1 MNRRTPGALLVL
13 LAAAG
18 AQEAP
23 HLAYGY
29 PAGLQCG
36 TTVVVTIGGKGLQ
49 ATTGIHASGPG
60 LSAEI
65 LERTRPMTN
74 RERNEAR
81 ETLQQLQKK
90 RQQGELTTAEVALAD
105 RLRMQ
110 LAASRREVSPQL
122 AETVVL
128 RVVADPNAPC
138 GDLDLRLMSPNG
150 LSNPLRFVVGS
161 LRELPEPE
169 SNDPPE
175 GANAIDLPAVVNGRI
190 LAGDVDRYRFH
201 ATQGTRLVAAAAA
214 RALLPFLADAVPGW
228 FQATL
233 AIRDERGVELAFAD
247 DHGPDPDPLLS
258 WVVPADGDYVLE
270 IRDAL
275 FRGREDFVYR
285 LTIGE
290 LPVVTSVFP
299 LGARAGERTRV
310 QLRGFN
316 LEQTTTE
323 IALRKDEVGTV
334 TVDPTSADGDSM
346 AFAAGR
352 RPEMIECEPN
362 DETAQRLRLPVV
374 VNGIVERP
382 GDVDAFEF
390 GGRQGQRIVAEV
402 AAARLGS
409 PLDSMLRLVHQSGRV
424 VVQNDDDP
432 NLASGL
438 LTQTSDSHLDCTL
451 PADGVYRLLVTD
463 TQQKGSAEHA
473 YRLRVGPP
481 QPDFE
486 LRVVPSAI
494 QVRAGGTAVLSVHVA
509 RREGFLGAVTLEL
522 LDAPPGFRLDGAV
535 VPTSVD
541 RLSIT
546 LTAPARAPAAPVSF
560 AIEGRARIAGQDV
573 RHRAEPCDDCM
584 QAFAYRH
591 LVPAEEL
598 LCTVRAAGRV
608 ALPRL
613 RHHED
618 RLQLRAGATTE
629 VTIADGVRD
638 ANGLEFVLRDPLPGL
653 RIADAQQ
660 RGDHFVLS
668 IAADNRDDLRGR
680 SGNLI
685 VDVRP
690 ARPPAAAVSKPPRRA
705 AEPRT
710 TGTLPAIPFEVAG
723 K

>member
-1 MNRRTPGALLVL
+1 MPGVLLVL
-13 LAAAG
+13 FAAAG

-23 HLAYGY
+23 HLAYAY
-29 PAGLQCG
+29 PAGLQRG
-36 TTVVVTIGGKGLQ
+36 TTVVVTLGGKGLQ
-49 ATTGIHASGPG
+49 ATTGIHASVPG

-90 RQQGELTTAEVALAD
+90 RQQGELSTADVALAD
-105 RLRMQ
+105 RLRAQ

-128 RVVADPNAPC
+128 RVVAAPDAPC
-138 GDLDLRLMSPNG
+138 GDLDLRLLSPNG

-161 LRELPEPE
+161 LRELPEAEPG
-169 SNDPPE
+169 SPPG
-175 GANAIDLPAVVNGRI
+175 GADSIELPVVMNGRI
-190 LAGDVDRYRFH
+190 LAGDVDRYRFR
-201 ATQGTRLVAAAAA
+201 APQGTHLVADAAA

-233 AIRDERGVELAFAD
+233 AIHDERGVELAFAD
-247 DHGPDPDPLLS
+247 DRGPDPDPLLS
-258 WVVPADGDYVLE
+258 WVAPADGDYVLE

-290 LPVVTSVFP
+290 LPIVTSVFP

-323 IALRKDEVGTV
+323 IALRKGEVGTV
-334 TVDPTSADGDSM
+334 TVDPTSADGDSVP
-346 AFAAGR
+346 FAAGR
-352 RPEMIECEPN
+352 RPEMGECEPN
-362 DETAQRLRLPVV
+362 DETAQQLRLPVV

-382 GDVDAFEF
+382 GDVDAFAF
-390 GGRQGQRIVAEV
+390 AGRHGQRIVAEV

-451 PADGVYRLLVTD
+451 PADGVYHLLVTD
-463 TQQKGSAEHA
+463 TRQKGSPEHA

-494 QVRAGGTAVLSVHVA
+494 QVRAGGIAVVTVHVA
-509 RREGFLGAVTLEL
+509 RREGFLGAVALEL
-522 LDAPPGFRLDGAV
+522 VKAPVGFRLDGAI
-535 VPTSVD
+535 VPGSVD
-541 RLSIT
+541 RLPIT
-546 LTAPARAPAAPVSF
+546 LTAPAGTAEAPVSL

-591 LVPAEEL
+591 LVPAAEL

-608 ALPRL
+608 PLPRL
-613 RHHED
+613 RHHEEPV
-618 RLQLRAGATTE
+618 QLRAGDTTE
-629 VTIADGVRD
+629 VTVADGVR
-638 ANGLEFVLRDPLPGL
+638 NVSGLEFLLRDPLPGL
-653 RIADAQQ
+653 RIANAQQ

-668 IAADNRDDLRGR
+668 IAVENRDDLRGR
-680 SGNLI
+680 AGNLI

-690 ARPPAAAVSKPPRRA
+690 ERPAAAASKPPRRP

-710 TGTLPAIPFEVAG
+710 AGTLPAIPFEVARR
-723 K
+723 